1 MLFFRRRPTFDP
13 ELLSSIWVMACRDD
27 SPVVTAFS
35 IAFRLSDISAD
46 EVMELV
52 KGRRELFRVGLSR
65 GQSRKWKEQF
75 RKLGPDGQP
84 ATDPPADEGHGRKEG
99 KEGEAPKRIVLPD
112 WLGVFDDEGTD
123 NDKQQVKQWLG
134 DDKIASSKQALAR
147 FLDGGFVLDDY
158 CFRSQFRVD
167 PELATEPS
175 DLPTVSWGLEH
186 IDRLRRGHA
195 ESRQSWIA
203 LFTGISGVAI
213 GAFVALTAPML
224 TTLYQG
230 RPVDTAR
237 LTIDHQTLLTGYGAL
252 GTAVAGAERAAKAG
266 DDKTLAGALAQIED
280 ATAGL
285 MPVVDRATR
294 KTLQDAQG
302 RALDRCAASDPPAAH
317 PPSAPCLDAVEGLQ
331 RLLAG
336 PLAEIAAQ

>member
-35 IAFRLSDISAD
+35 IAFRLGGISSD

-65 GQSRKWKEQF
+65 GQSRRWKEQF
-75 RKLGPDGQP
+75 RQLEADGRP
-84 ATDPPADEGHGRKEG
+84 PPEPPAGQGHKRNGG
-99 KEGEAPKRIVLPD
+99 KEGEAPKRIALPD
-112 WLGVFDDEGTD
+112 WLGVFDDQGPD
-123 NDKQQVKQWLG
+123 ADKQRVKDWLG
-134 DDKIASSKQALAR
+134 DEKITSSKQALGR
-147 FLDGGFVLDDY
+147 FLDNGFVIDNY
-158 CFRSQFRVD
+158 TFRSQFRVD
-167 PELATEPS
+167 PELGSEPS
-175 DLPTVSWGLEH
+175 ALATVSWGLEH

-237 LTIDHQTLLTGYGAL
+237 VTIDHQTLLTGYGTL
-252 GTAVAGAERAAKAG
+252 GTGLAGAERATRSGDSKA
-266 DDKTLAGALAQIED
+266 LAGAITQIEN
-280 ATAGL
+280 ATASL
-285 MPVVDRATR
+285 APVLDRATR
-294 KTLQDAQG
+294 KALQDGQG
-302 RALDRCAASDPPAAH
+302 RVLDRCPAPPGAR
-317 PPSAPCLDAVEGLQ
+317 PPSPACLNAVDALQ
-331 RLLAG
+331 RFLDG
-336 PLAEIAAQ
+336 PLAEITTR